1 MFEVIAIRMHRYV
14 FMSVAAALLVT
25 GCMRNP
31 VRTDARHA
39 MGLKGDVASVT
50 ETVYVAENE
59 DGVVSKGRLADG
71 GWYVTENGGECL
83 SVAVVEREITY
94 YGKHV

>member
-1 MFEVIAIRMHRYV
+1 MRMHRYV
-14 FMSVAAALLVT
+14 FMSVAAALFVV
-25 GCMRNP
+25 GCGGNP
-31 VRTDARHA
+31 VRMDARHT

-71 GWYVTENGGECL
+71 GWYVTENDGERL
-83 SVAVVEREITY
+83 PVAVVEREITY

>member
-14 FMSVAAALLVT
+14 FMSVAAALFVV
-25 GCMRNP
+25 GCGGNP

-59 DGVVSKGRLADG
+59 DG
-71 GWYVTENGGECL
+71 GWYVTENGGERL
-83 SVAVVEREITY
+83 PVAVVEREITY

>member
-1 MFEVIAIRMHRYV
+1 MMFEVIAIRMHRYV
-14 FMSVAAALLVT
+14 FMSVAVALLVT

-31 VRTDARHA
+31 VRTDVRHA

-59 DGVVSKGRLADG
+59 DGVL
-71 GWYVTENGGECL
+71 YVTENGGECL

>member
-1 MFEVIAIRMHRYV
+1 MRM
-14 FMSVAAALLVT
+14 
-25 GCMRNP
+25 
-31 VRTDARHA
+31 DARHA

-71 GWYVTENGGECL
+71 GWYVTENDGERL
-83 SVAVVEREITY
+83 PVAVVEREITY

>member
-1 MFEVIAIRMHRYV
+1 MRMHRYV
-14 FMSVAAALLVT
+14 FMSVAAALFVV
-25 GCMRNP
+25 GCGGNP
-31 VRTDARHA
+31 VRVGARHA
-39 MGLKGDVASVT
+39 MALKGDVASVT

-71 GWYVTENGGECL
+71 GWYVTENDGERL
-83 SVAVVEREITY
+83 PVAVVEREITY

>member
-31 VRTDARHA
+31 VRTDVRHA
-39 MGLKGDVASVT
+39 MWLKGDVASVT

-59 DGVVSKGRLADG
+59 DGVL
-71 GWYVTENGGECL
+71 YVTENGGECL

>member
-1 MFEVIAIRMHRYV
+1 MHRYA

-59 DGVVSKGRLADG
+59 DGVL
-71 GWYVTENGGECL
+71 YVTENGGERL
-83 SVAVVEREITY
+83 PVAVVEREITY

>member
-1 MFEVIAIRMHRYV
+1 MVMRMHRYA

-59 DGVVSKGRLADG
+59 DGVVSKGRLAGG
-71 GWYVTENGGECL
+71 GWYVRGRGGEGRPAAC
-83 SVAVVEREITY
+83 VEGGRTY

>member
-1 MFEVIAIRMHRYV
+1 MMFEVIAIRMHRYV

-31 VRTDARHA
+31 VRTDVRHA

-59 DGVVSKGRLADG
+59 DGVL
-71 GWYVTENGGECL
+71 YVTENGGECL

>member
-1 MFEVIAIRMHRYV
+1 
-14 FMSVAAALLVT
+14 
-25 GCMRNP
+25 
-31 VRTDARHA
+31 

-71 GWYVTENGGECL
+71 GWYVTENGGERL
-83 SVAVVEREITY
+83 PVAVVEREITY

>member
-1 MFEVIAIRMHRYV
+1 MRMHRYV
-14 FMSVAAALLVT
+14 FMSVAAALFVV
-25 GCMRNP
+25 GCGGNP

-59 DGVVSKGRLADG
+59 DGVL
-71 GWYVTENGGECL
+71 YVTENGGECL

>member
-14 FMSVAAALLVT
+14 FMSVAVALLVT

-31 VRTDARHA
+31 VRTDVRHA

-59 DGVVSKGRLADG
+59 DGVL
-71 GWYVTENGGECL
+71 YVTENGGECL

>member
-1 MFEVIAIRMHRYV
+1 MFKVIAIRMHRYV
-14 FMSVAAALLVT
+14 FMSVAVALLVT

-59 DGVVSKGRLADG
+59 DGVL
-71 GWYVTENGGECL
+71 YVTENGGECL
-83 SVAVVEREITY
+83 PVAVVEREITY